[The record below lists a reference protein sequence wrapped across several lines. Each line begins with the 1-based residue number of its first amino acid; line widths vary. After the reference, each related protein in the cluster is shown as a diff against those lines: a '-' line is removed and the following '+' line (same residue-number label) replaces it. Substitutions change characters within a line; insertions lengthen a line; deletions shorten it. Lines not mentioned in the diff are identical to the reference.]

1 MRAVVLRGKGDVV
14 LTEVPTP
21 SPGPGEVLLRVAANT
36 VCGTDVRLLRG
47 EKDAR
52 PGVVLGHEAAGVV
65 AEVGDGVTA
74 VEAGDLVA
82 VLPTISCGSCFYCRR
97 DLEHH
102 CEQARLFGYQVD
114 GGLAEY
120 QLVPADAV
128 ARGNLVPAPSGMDP
142 AHLALAEPLA
152 CVLNGL
158 REYTVELGDTVLVMG
173 AGPIGLLHLQVALL
187 RGARH
192 VVVTNRSAERR
203 QVALDMGA
211 TLALDPATDDLDAE
225 LRALTDGRGADVA
238 VISIGAPELFNEAS
252 RLVRVGGRVSAFAGF
267 PKGGTAVIDPND
279 IHYGQLTVTGG
290 SNCRRSDYHE
300 AVGLLASGAVDGSRY
315 VTHRFD
321 LDHALDAVELT
332 AQRGGLKVA
341 VVPGGTTAAAT

>member
-14 LTEVPTP
+14 VTDVPTP

-36 VCGTDVRLLRG
+36 VCGTDVRLVRG

-52 PGVVLGHEAAGVV
+52 AGVVLGHEASGTV
-65 AEVGDGVTA
+65 AEVGEGVTS
-74 VEAGDLVA
+74 VQVGDLVA
-82 VLPTISCGSCFYCRR
+82 VLPTISCGSCYFCQR

-128 ARGNLVPAPSGMDP
+128 ARGNLFRAPEGVDP
-142 AHLALAEPLA
+142 AHLALAEPVA

-187 RGARH
+187 RGARN
-192 VVVTNRSAERR
+192 VVVTNRSPERR
-203 QVALDMGA
+203 EIARQMGA
-211 TLALDPATDDLDAE
+211 TLALDPAADDVDAA
-225 LRALTDGRGADVA
+225 LRDLTDGRGADVA
-238 VISIGAPELFNEAS
+238 IISIGVPELFSDAVRS
-252 RLVRVGGRVSAFAGF
+252 VRVGGRVSAFAGF
-267 PKGGTAVIDPND
+267 PKGGTAVMDPND
-279 IHYGQLTVTGG
+279 IHYGALTVTGG
-290 SNCRRSDYHE
+290 SNCRRSDYAE
-300 AVGLLASGAVDGSRY
+300 AVALLSSGAIDGSQL
-315 VTHRFD
+315 VTHRFG
-321 LDHALDAVELT
+321 LDQALDAIDLT

-341 VVPGGTTAAAT
+341 VTPGAAATFSA

>member
-14 LTEVPTP
+14 LTDVETP
-21 SPGPGEVLLRVAANT
+21 RPGPGEVLLEVAANT
-36 VCGTDVRLLRG
+36 VCGTDVRLVRG

-65 AEVGDGVTA
+65 HEVGEGVSA
-74 VEAGDLVA
+74 VSVGDLVA
-82 VLPTISCGSCFYCRR
+82 VLPTISCGSCYFCRR

-128 ARGNLVPAPSGMDP
+128 ARGNLVPAPAGTDP

-158 REYTVELGDTVLVMG
+158 REYMVELGDTVVVMG
-173 AGPIGLLHLQVALL
+173 AGPIGLLHVQVALL
-187 RGARH
+187 RGARN

-203 QVALDMGA
+203 QVAFDMGA
-211 TLALDPATDDLDAE
+211 TLALDPTTDDVDSE
-225 LRALTDGRGADVA
+225 VRALTDGRGADVA
-238 VISIGAPELFNEAS
+238 VVSIGVPELFSEAS
-252 RLVRVGGRVSAFAGF
+252 RLVRIGGRVSAFAGF

-290 SNCRRSDYHE
+290 SNCRRSDYHQ
-300 AVGLLASGAVDGSRY
+300 AVDLLASGAIDGSRY
-315 VTHRFD
+315 VTHRFGLSD
-321 LDHALDAVELT
+321 ALDAIETT
-332 AQRGGLKVA
+332 AQRGGIKVA
-341 VVPGGTTAAAT
+341 VVPDAEAGPA